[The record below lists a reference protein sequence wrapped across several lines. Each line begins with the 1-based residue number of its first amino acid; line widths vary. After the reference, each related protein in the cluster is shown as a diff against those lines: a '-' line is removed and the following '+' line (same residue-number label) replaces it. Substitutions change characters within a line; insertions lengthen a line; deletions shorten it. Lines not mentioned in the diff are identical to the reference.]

1 MKNKRFVPTAIGAD
15 QKTKSIAMKKF
26 FSLLAAMSI
35 AVCSFAQSGGNKVTG
50 SIKDGGNQKIID
62 AASVSLLK
70 ANDTSLVK
78 VAVTDKAGN
87 FSFENVKDGN
97 YLVLA
102 TSIGHSKT
110 YSSSFVIGSNSPS
123 ANVGVL
129 QLVPAEKAMKEV
141 VVSSKKPLI
150 ERKLDRTIVN
160 VDASITS
167 AGSTAL
173 EVLEKAPGVTV
184 DKDGNISLKGKS
196 GVIIYLDGRPS
207 YLSGADL
214 ANLLRN
220 MSSDQLEQ
228 LEIMTNPPAKFDAAG
243 NAGVINIKTKKNKQ
257 FGYNGS
263 ITSGYTQGRHARFN
277 EAFSFNYRNK
287 KFNFFSNLNYNR
299 NHRSQELFILRN
311 FRDGNTKI
319 IKSIFDQETSMES
332 ESHNYSAK
340 AGVDYNLSER
350 STLGVVLSGFYNPS
364 LWQSNTNTL
373 IYDPNYTLT
382 DQTTAF
388 SQNDEKWKNFS
399 TNVNFRTKLDSAGQ
413 ELTADLDYINYK
425 ATNFQPLIST
435 YYDNAGNLKQ
445 APDVLHATLPTNIK
459 IYSGKV
465 DYTLP
470 LKKDAKFEA
479 GFKTSYVTN
488 DNDARYDSIK
498 TGYTVLDSARSNH
511 FIYDENI
518 SAAYVNYS
526 RPLGKKWSAQF
537 GLRVENTHANGVSKG
552 YTYNTTLNKFE
563 YTETTFKRDYT
574 QLFPTAYLQ
583 YTANEKNQ
591 FVINYGRRI
600 KRPDYEDMNP
610 FVNFLDRYT
619 FQQGN
624 PNLSPQFAHNIE
636 LSHTYHGFLT
646 TTVNYTSTNNIIQQ
660 VLEQNDATNETFIK
674 KANIASSK
682 QVGLTVTANKSIT
695 KWWTGNIYTNV
706 YNNHFKGLVN
716 NEPISIGV
724 TTFIVQLQ
732 QQFKFSKGWS
742 AEVSGFYRS
751 KGLEGVIY
759 IKPMAQV
766 NAGISKQLLK
776 NKGSLRL
783 NVRDIFAGGVF
794 KGYSKY
800 GTVDATFKNV
810 NDSRAVSLTF
820 SYRFN
825 KGKLKAGSNK
835 RNSSANEEQDRV
847 KGGN

>member
-1 MKNKRFVPTAIGAD
+1 LKNKRFVPTAIGAD